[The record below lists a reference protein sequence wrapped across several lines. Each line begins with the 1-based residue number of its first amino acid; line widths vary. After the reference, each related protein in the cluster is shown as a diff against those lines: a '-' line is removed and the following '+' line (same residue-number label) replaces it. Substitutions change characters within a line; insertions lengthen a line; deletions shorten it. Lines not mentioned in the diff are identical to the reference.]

1 MDKYGVGQDIY
12 CYPDSDVLINLL
24 DLRDELDLFD
34 AERDLS
40 LLAAEQIDFAAP
52 PYNLAYLQ
60 AIHRQLFQDIYPW
73 AGEIRR
79 VDIAKDTT
87 RFCTAT
93 RIQAEGDKLFAQL
106 AQQNYFADLALP
118 DLINAA
124 AEFYVELNMLH
135 PFREGNGRSQR
146 ILFEHLLLN
155 VGVELH
161 WGYITKAEW
170 VAANIAGVH
179 VDYAPMQAIFQRC
192 IKE

>member
-12 CYPDSDVLINLL
+12 CYESSDVLINLL
-24 DLRDELDLFD
+24 DLRDEHDLFD

-60 AIHRQLFQDIYPW
+60 DIHRKLFQDIYDW

-79 VDIAKDTT
+79 VDIAKDAT
-87 RFCTAT
+87 RFCTTT

-106 AQQNYFADLALP
+106 AKQNYFADLALP

-161 WGYITKAEW
+161 WANISKSEW
-170 VAANIAGVH
+170 IAANIAGVH
-179 VDYAPMQAIFQRC
+179 VNYAPMQAIFRNC
-192 IKE
+192 IQE